1 MRLPEQQEKRTLQAV
16 WLVTLFIL
24 MFAIAGVSS
33 AAAAT
38 PLQRAGQAGGHRDD
52 LRQVLSVVEHRTRDG
67 KVLEKMRKKLAA
79 MDDRQLRVAASLC
92 EQITRDDDSPGATIA
107 FSIVTAIIV
116 LS

>member
-1 MRLPEQQEKRTLQAV
+1 MRLQEQRPTTLRAA
-16 WLVTLFIL
+16 WLGTLFIL

-38 PLQRAGQAGGHRDD
+38 PLPRTGQTVGHHDD
-52 LRQVLSVVEHRTRDG
+52 LRKVLSVVEHRTRDG
-67 KVLEKMRKKLAA
+67 NILEKMRKKLAV
-79 MDDRQLRVAASLC
+79 MDDRQLRLAASLC
-92 EQITRDDDSPGATIA
+92 EQIARDDDSPGATVA

>member
-1 MRLPEQQEKRTLQAV
+1 MRLPELQQRTLRAA
-16 WLVTLFIL
+16 WLGTLFIL
-24 MFAIAGVSS
+24 MVVIAGVSS

-38 PLQRAGQAGGHRDD
+38 PLPRAGQSDGHRDD
-52 LRQVLSVVEHRTRDG
+52 LRQVLSVVEHRTMDG
-67 KVLEKMRKKLAA
+67 KVREKMRKKLAA

-92 EQITRDDDSPGATIA
+92 EQIARDDDSPGATIA

>member
-1 MRLPEQQEKRTLQAV
+1 MRHPEQQQGTLRTA
-16 WLVTLFIL
+16 WLSTLYIL

-38 PLQRAGQAGGHRDD
+38 PLPRAGQTIGHRND
-52 LRQVLSVVEHRTRDG
+52 LRQVLAVVEHRTRDG
-67 KVLEKMRKKLAA
+67 KVLEKMRKKLAVL
-79 MDDRQLRVAASLC
+79 DDRQLRVAASLC
-92 EQITRDDDSPGATIA
+92 EQITRDDESPGAAIA